1 MKNKLT
7 FFNFNRNVPS
17 LQLSMNFDVDAVIP
31 EDGKVRLVCNIVE
44 RMNLST
50 VLSAYSSKGRKPVL
64 DPITF
69 LKVLLFCYSEGIFR
83 SRKIENFCKYDLRG
97 HFILGG
103 KKAPDHST
111 VCRFEQ
117 LLADHTQ
124 DLLTEFVQLLQEDG
138 HVDLKT
144 LYIDGTK
151 IESSANR
158 YTFVW
163 RKSVEKNQKKLMD
176 KMIQALGLPDG
187 SRLEEV
193 EECVKARFNEIRSRC
208 SKNKIVFVHGIGRR
222 KTQEQRDYEDLK
234 EAMERFGTYRN
245 HLALMGIRNSYSKTD
260 LDATFM
266 RMKEDHMLNG
276 QLKPAYNIQ
285 LASSGA
291 FIVGVMGS
299 QKANDLHTL
308 KPFLEQML
316 PAFGKSLENIVAD
329 AGYESA
335 ENYEYLDLKNL
346 TAYIKPAN
354 YELKKKRKTK
364 QDIGRRENMVYL
376 EDQDVYVC
384 KAGKH
389 LARGKDRK
397 TESASG
403 YVDTV
408 WTYTCYECESCPHAS
423 ACIKARKNPNPTQKR
438 IQFSPAFEQQRMKS
452 DANILTDA
460 GIDHRINRSIQA
472 EGAFS
477 KLKDGLGYTR
487 FRHRSMKKVV
497 SDIVLVA
504 LGINLNKLHSKIL
517 NHQTE
522 IIAYKKTA

>member
-1 MKNKLT
+1 MRNKSTLY
-7 FFNFNRNVPS
+7 NFNRNVPS
-17 LQLSMNFDVDAVIP
+17 LQLSMNFDVDTVIP

-69 LKVLLFCYSEGIFR
+69 LKVILFSYSEGIFH
-83 SRKIENFCKYDLRG
+83 SRKIEAFCKYDLRG

-103 KKAPDHST
+103 RKAPDHST
-111 VCRFEQ
+111 ICRFEQ
-117 LLADHTQ
+117 MLADHSQ

-158 YTFVW
+158 YSFVW

-176 KMIQALGLPDG
+176 KMICTLGLPEG
-187 SRLEEV
+187 STLDEV
-193 EECVKARFNEIRSRC
+193 EERVKARFNEVRNFCSR
-208 SKNKIVFVHGIGRR
+208 NKIVFVHGIGRR
-222 KTQEQRDYEDLK
+222 KTQEQRDYEELK
-234 EAMERFGTYRN
+234 TVMERFSAYRN
-245 HLALMGIRNSYSKTD
+245 HLKIMGSRNSYSKTD
-260 LDATFM
+260 HDATFM

-299 QKANDLHTL
+299 QKPNDLHTL
-308 KPFLEQML
+308 KPFLKQML
-316 PAFGKSLENIVAD
+316 PAYGKSLKNIVAD
-329 AGYESA
+329 AGYESE
-335 ENYEYLDLKNL
+335 ENYTYLETNNL
-346 TAYIKPAN
+346 AAYIKPSN
-354 YELKKKRKTK
+354 YETKKKRITK
-364 QDIGRRENMVYL
+364 QNIGRRENMLYL
-376 EDQDVYVC
+376 EDQDAYVC
-384 KAGKH
+384 KAGKY

-397 TESASG
+397 TKTASG

-408 WTYTCYECESCPHAS
+408 WTYTCRECGGCPHAS
-423 ACIKARKNPNPTQKR
+423 ECIRTRNSVSPTHKS
-438 IQFSPAFEQQRMKS
+438 IQFSPSFEQHRMQS
-452 DANILTDA
+452 EANIMSDV
-460 GIDHRINRSIQA
+460 GINHRINRSIQA

-517 NHQTE
+517 HNQTE

>member
-1 MKNKLT
+1 
-7 FFNFNRNVPS
+7 
-17 LQLSMNFDVDAVIP
+17 MNFDVDAVIP

-69 LKVLLFCYSEGIFR
+69 LKVLLFCYSEGIFQ

-111 VCRFEQ
+111 ICRFEQ

-124 DLLTEFVQLLQEDG
+124 DLLTEFVELLQEDG

-151 IESSANR
+151 IESTANR

-176 KMIQALGLPDG
+176 KTILALGLPGG
-187 SRLEEV
+187 STLEEV
-193 EECVKARFNEIRSRC
+193 EERVKAKFNETRNLC
-208 SKNKIVFVHGIGRR
+208 AKNRIVFVHGIGRR
-222 KTQEQRDYEDLK
+222 KTPEQRDYEDLK
-234 EAMERFGTYRN
+234 EAMERFATYRN
-245 HLALMGIRNSYSKTD
+245 HLSLMGIRNSYSKTD
-260 LDATFM
+260 HDATFM

-308 KPFLEQML
+308 
-316 PAFGKSLENIVAD
+316 
-329 AGYESA
+329 
-335 ENYEYLDLKNL
+335 
-346 TAYIKPAN
+346 
-354 YELKKKRKTK
+354 
-364 QDIGRRENMVYL
+364 
-376 EDQDVYVC
+376 
-384 KAGKH
+384 
-389 LARGKDRK
+389 
-397 TESASG
+397 
-403 YVDTV
+403 
-408 WTYTCYECESCPHAS
+408 
-423 ACIKARKNPNPTQKR
+423 
-438 IQFSPAFEQQRMKS
+438 
-452 DANILTDA
+452 
-460 GIDHRINRSIQA
+460 
-472 EGAFS
+472 
-477 KLKDGLGYTR
+477 
-487 FRHRSMKKVV
+487 
-497 SDIVLVA
+497 
-504 LGINLNKLHSKIL
+504 
-517 NHQTE
+517 
-522 IIAYKKTA
+522 

>member
-1 MKNKLT
+1 MRNKLT
-7 FFNFNRNVPS
+7 LYNFNRNVPS
-17 LQLSMNFDVDAVIP
+17 LQLSMSFDVDAVIP

-69 LKVLLFCYSEGIFR
+69 LKVILFCYSEGIFH
-83 SRKIENFCKYDLRG
+83 SRKIETFCKYDLRG

-111 VCRFEQ
+111 ICRFEQ
-117 LLADHTQ
+117 MLADHSQ

-151 IESSANR
+151 IESTANR

-176 KMIQALGLPDG
+176 KMIGALGLPDG
-187 SRLEEV
+187 STLDEV
-193 EECVKARFNEIRSRC
+193 EEHVKDRFNEVRNLCSRSRI
-208 SKNKIVFVHGIGRR
+208 KFVYGIGHR
-222 KTQEQRDYEDLK
+222 KTQEQRDYEELK
-234 EAMERFGTYRN
+234 EVMERFSAYRN
-245 HLALMGIRNSYSKTD
+245 HLRLMGIRNSYSKTD
-260 LDATFM
+260 HDATFM

-299 QKANDLHTL
+299 QKSNDLHTL

-316 PAFGKSLENIVAD
+316 PAYGKSLKNIVAD
-329 AGYESA
+329 AGYESE
-335 ENYEYLDLKNL
+335 ENYGYLEKKNL
-346 TAYIKPAN
+346 TAYIKPSN
-354 YELKKKRKTK
+354 YETKKKRITK
-364 QDIGRRENMVYL
+364 QSIGRRENMIYL
-376 EDQDVYVC
+376 EDKDVYVC

-389 LARGKDRK
+389 LARGRDRK
-397 TESASG
+397 TKTASG
-403 YVDTV
+403 FVDTV
-408 WTYTCYECESCPHAS
+408 WTYTCRECEECPHAS
-423 ACIKARKNPNPTQKR
+423 ECIRTRNNVNPTHKS
-438 IQFSPAFEQQRMKS
+438 IQFSPSFEQHRMQS
-452 DANILTDA
+452 EANIMSDA
-460 GIDHRINRSIQA
+460 GINHRINRSIQA

-517 NHQTE
+517 NNQTE